1 MSGKE
6 ARLAHLE
13 ARADEFDELIGRHA
27 ARFASFFELFDEMRG
42 ASRSAHGRID
52 NLIER
57 LAEVETKVDDLD
69 GPEFTD
75 GSPDLPAAEARR
87 PLYLVVSSVT
97 GSLMDDPVAAI
108 TAPNE
113 RTQMHPATEAIL
125 RYFEYAHL
133 PEHLQAVSAPFSAIA
148 NDVVQRGEGPEV
160 TVCLRKLLEA
170 KDCAVRAALG

>member
-75 GSPDLPAAEARR
+75 GSPDLPPVAERR
-87 PLYLVVSSVT
+87 TLYRVAGAGSSV
-97 GSLMDDPVAAI
+97 LMFDPAAAI
-108 TAPNE
+108 RVALSNPKMANRKAVALSEFAPSDD
-113 RTQMHPATEAIL
+113 
-125 RYFEYAHL
+125 FEGW
-133 PEHLQAVSAPFSAIA
+133 
-148 NDVVQRGEGPEV
+148 RGEGSHLYEVRGDRLVHIDATPGLVPPDLGDLEV
-160 TVCLRKLLEA
+160 TF
-170 KDCAVRAALG
+170 